1 MDTFRTLA
9 YVSSYLQTKTFPR
22 KEDCAIFS
30 KLKTPRHQSRSFPVV
45 LVVLSVGLFITDQKR
60 LVIKRPKHNT
70 TGTTIGQSYTT
81 SGQTSTTN
89 GQMNDQMS
97 TTSGQ
102 TSTASGHTSTTSG

>member
-1 MDTFRTLA
+1 ME
-9 YVSSYLQTKTFPR
+9 TKTFPR
-22 KEDCAIFS
+22 KENCAIFS
-30 KLKTPRHQSRSFPVV
+30 KLKIPRHQSRSFPVA

-60 LVIKRPKHNT
+60 SVIKRPTHNT

-97 TTSGQ
+97 TTSEQ